1 MAATARKTTSKGTR
15 SAKQS
20 SNGKPNSSFG
30 LSEAVLAFIQ
40 DASMRLSVTPAKL
53 KVAIA
58 ATHLEPPV
66 FGIIEAIVQATQDET
81 QGQRL
86 KLSADALREA
96 LMSIISSRK
105 DPFAELDDGS
115 ARRELLIGQI
125 MGELEAGRLREQ
137 LFAESI
143 GVDEAADLTHLSR
156 QALEKRRREG
166 KLLALKMK
174 NQWRYPKWQ
183 FDPGSPGGVLP
194 GLGEVL
200 TELELSPIGAAAWL
214 TEPSEVLGNRAAIEL
229 LRDGRTE
236 EVIALAEEVGHLA

>member
-1 MAATARKTTSKGTR
+1 MRKTTTKAQG
-15 SAKQS
+15 SAKK
-20 SNGKPNSSFG
+20 SNNDKPNTSLEFP
-30 LSEAVLAFIQ
+30 EAVLEFIH
-40 DASMRLSVTPAKL
+40 DASMRLSVAPAKL

-58 ATHLEPPV
+58 ATHLEPRV

-81 QGQRL
+81 QERRL
-86 KLSADALREA
+86 KQSAEALREA
-96 LMSIISSRK
+96 LVNIISSDK
-105 DPFAELDDGS
+105 DPFAEIDDGI

-125 MGELEAGRLREQ
+125 MAELEAGRLREQ

-143 GVDEAADLTHLSR
+143 SVDEAAELTHLSR
-156 QALEKRRREG
+156 QALERRRREG

-200 TELELSPIGAAAWL
+200 AELELSPVGAAAWL
-214 TEPSEVLGNRAAIEL
+214 TESSEALDNRTAIEL

-236 EVIALAEEVGHLA
+236 EVVALAEEVGHLA